1 MNLLK
6 CLVPNNQTLKLTLN
20 LFKIKSALTLLIS
33 IITKHYTWF
42 SLRHYIERSKL
53 CLICYL
59 FYIFFVWILD
69 SNSNWFQTGK
79 EFCKYN

>member
-33 IITKHYTWF
+33 IITKHYT
-42 SLRHYIERSKL
+42 
-53 CLICYL
+53 
-59 FYIFFVWILD
+59 
-69 SNSNWFQTGK
+69 
-79 EFCKYN
+79 